1 MTWSENLKEVSL
13 LCDKKS
19 NYVLQTLWR
28 LKIVAPPP
36 HTLYQSLYGKTIC
49 EEQSRHWGDFS
60 GCHVTVCTRASAEP
74 LLIAGMAVSYGHREN
89 V

>member
-1 MTWSENLKEVSL
+1 MI
-13 LCDKKS
+13 KS
-19 NYVLQTLWR
+19 QITFFKLSGDLD
-28 LKIVAPPP
+28 LHPPP
-36 HTLYQSLYGKTIC
+36 NPLYQSLYGKTIC

-60 GCHVTVCTRASAEP
+60 GRHVTVCTHASAEP